1 MCYLYSC
8 TFVNDLEVPIIDHEA
23 HFGIEVEIDSSLLRR
38 GSERGIELSDYNP
51 SCDGWM
57 GDEGRGDA
65 LFSERKRL
73 NLGCG
78 IAEVMPH
85 VAFRRQILA
94 LIDLLDF
101 LACETVAGQRIAVGF
116 SQHCSF
122 TLPIKEQGQL
132 LSLWISFSPSMFSAM
147 TNRSRR
153 AFWSV
158 GF

>member
-1 MCYLYSC
+1 MGGW
-8 TFVNDLEVPIIDHEA
+8 VMK
-23 HFGIEVEIDSSLLRR
+23 VEEMACS
-38 GSERGIELSDYNP
+38 
-51 SCDGWM
+51 
-57 GDEGRGDA
+57 

-73 NLGCG
+73 NLGSG

-122 TLPIKEQGQL
+122 TSTLPSKEQGQL
-132 LSLWISFSPSMFSAM
+132 LSLGYPFHHPCSQ
-147 TNRSRR
+147 R
-153 AFWSV
+153 
-158 GF
+158 